1 MTENWFSIL
10 SQLAIGLAWPVAIL
24 ALAFLFRKAI
34 RPRFK
39 EVREV
44 KNPDGSTIMDGSD
57 LSESIAKSRKDEIKR
72 S

>member
-24 ALAFLFRKAI
+24 LLAIVFRKGI

-39 EVREV
+39 EAREV
-44 KNPDGSTIMDGSD
+44 KSPDDAITTEVND
-57 LSESIAKSRKDEIKR
+57 LAERIEKSQKDEMEG

>member
-44 KNPDGSTIMDGSD
+44 KNPDGSTTMDGSD
-57 LSESIAKSRKDEIKR
+57 LSENIAKSRKDEIKR